1 MAARLDYLRLAVEA
15 EDSASGL
22 DDMEI
27 AASYRRLAASYA
39 ALAEF
44 QNDIADL
51 LFRTPTLITQR
62 HRIDLASA
70 RKRSSSKLDQARTQP
85 EIGGLSPTR
94 FAGG

>member
-1 MAARLDYLRLAVEA
+1 MAVQLDYSRLAVEA

-22 DDMEI
+22 DDLEI

-44 QNDIADL
+44 QKDIADR
-51 LFRTPTLITQR
+51 LFRTPITQR

-70 RKRSSSKLDQARTQP
+70 RPNSQEEQQQA
-85 EIGGLSPTR
+85 G
-94 FAGG
+94 